1 VPRKTIE
8 QMTFAS
14 RRMPLPGTENSK
26 RKKVTM
32 PKFQPG
38 NTIGKLGGRPRGSK
52 NRLQSDFLYVLA
64 EDFAQHG
71 ADVIKIARIEEP
83 VQYLKI
89 VAGLMPKT
97 LLMGTA
103 VTDLADDELDSLIEA
118 LRERVLAA
126 RQDEALELKP
136 LKLEQPKALLNGH

>member
-8 QMTFAS
+8 QMTFAN
-14 RRMPLPGTENSK
+14 RRTPLPGSENSK
-26 RKKVTM
+26 CKKVTM

-38 NTIGKLGGRPRGSK
+38 NQIGKLGGRPRGAK
-52 NRLQSDFLYVLA
+52 NKLQSDFLAALSS
-64 EDFAQHG
+64 DFAEHG

-83 VQYLKI
+83 VAYLKI
-89 VAGLMPKT
+89 VAGLMPKE

-136 LKLEQPKALLNGH
+136 LKPEPKALSNGH

>member
-8 QMTFAS
+8 QMTFAN
-14 RRMPLPGTENSK
+14 RRTPLPGSENSK
-26 RKKVTM
+26 CKKVTM

-38 NTIGKLGGRPRGSK
+38 NPGSPGRPRGAK
-52 NRLQSDFLYVLA
+52 NKLQSDFLAALA
-64 EDFAQHG
+64 ADFAEHG
-71 ADVIKIARIEEP
+71 EGVIRIARIEEP

-89 VAGLMPKT
+89 VAGLMPKE

-103 VTDLADDELDSLIEA
+103 VSDLADDELDNLIEA
-118 LRERVLAA
+118 LRERVLTA

-136 LKLEQPKALLNGH
+136 EQPKALLNGY